1 VAYFGLRLPG
11 FIVTKE
17 DDERITRLNA
27 IAGLLGRLTG
37 EAHNL
42 VNDLATK
49 MAAGR
54 AATRSTDPAGAK
66 SRRIRPKQK
75 APGT

>member
-1 VAYFGLRLPG
+1 M
-11 FIVTKE
+11 TK
-17 DDERITRLNA
+17 DDNERITRLNA

-54 AATRSTDPAGAK
+54 AATRSTEPATSK
-66 SRRIRPKQK
+66 SRGTRPDKK
-75 APGT
+75 RA

>member
-1 VAYFGLRLPG
+1 
-11 FIVTKE
+11 VTKD

-27 IAGLLGRLTG
+27 VAGLLGRLTG

-42 VNDLATK
+42 VNDLAAK

-54 AATRSTDPAGAK
+54 AATRSSDPAVAK
-66 SRRIRPKQK
+66 PRRLRPPRRK
-75 APGT
+75 PDNR